1 MATVQDQQQQQ
12 QQTESGPRAHHAA
25 NAEAYEST
33 HVHAVYEAI
42 APHFSSTRH
51 SPWPRVAAYL
61 AAQHAGAIGLDV
73 GCGNGKYLDVNPALH
88 MLGSD
93 RSNELVRLARSR
105 GSASKDAPA
114 TQNSNTTAERAEE
127 KSSSGFIASGTEVA
141 VADGLALPY
150 RLGAFDF
157 VICIAVVHHLSTKQR
172 RVEAIGELLSRLQP
186 SSHTS
191 PAAAGLFSEPAGS
204 STPGGNDKDTP
215 RGGSSHNKAT
225 GLVYVWALEQ
235 SSSRRG
241 WDEGSE
247 QDTLVPWVMRAKGRP
262 NETFQRYYHLY
273 KEGELEEDI
282 VAAGGVVEQSGYERD
297 NWWAVFS
304 RPQS

>member
-1 MATVQDQQQQQ
+1 MATAQDQQQQQ
-12 QQTESGPRAHHAA
+12 QTETGPHAHHAA
-25 NAEAYEST
+25 DAEAYEST

-61 AAQHAGAIGLDV
+61 ATQHAGAIGLDV

-105 GSASKDAPA
+105 GSAPKDTPA
-114 TQNSNTTAERAEE
+114 TQNSNTTAEKAEE
-127 KSSSGFIASGTEVA
+127 KSSAGFIASGAEVA

-186 SSHTS
+186 SSRKS

-204 STPGGNDKDTP
+204 STPGGDDKNTP
-215 RGGSSHNKAT
+215 
-225 GLVYVWALEQ
+225 
-235 SSSRRG
+235 
-241 WDEGSE
+241 
-247 QDTLVPWVMRAKGRP
+247 
-262 NETFQRYYHLY
+262 
-273 KEGELEEDI
+273 
-282 VAAGGVVEQSGYERD
+282 
-297 NWWAVFS
+297 
-304 RPQS
+304 

>member
-12 QQTESGPRAHHAA
+12 TESGPHAHHAA
-25 NAEAYEST
+25 DAEAYEST

-105 GSASKDAPA
+105 GSAPKDAPA

-204 STPGGNDKDTP
+204 SPPGGNDKDTP

-282 VAAGGVVEQSGYERD
+282 VAAGGVVEESGYERD

>member
-1 MATVQDQQQQQ
+1 MATAQDQQQ
-12 QQTESGPRAHHAA
+12 TETGPPAHHAA
-25 NAEAYEST
+25 DAEAYEST

-42 APHFSSTRH
+42 APHFSLTRH

-73 GCGNGKYLDVNPALH
+73 GCGNGKYLDVNPTLH

-105 GSASKDAPA
+105 GSAPEDASA
-114 TQNSNTTAERAEE
+114 TQNSNNTAGKAEE
-127 KSSSGFIASGTEVA
+127 KAPGGFVASGTEVA

-157 VICIAVVHHLSTKQR
+157 VICIAVVHHLSTKER

-191 PAAAGLFSEPAGS
+191 PPAGALFSEPAGS
-204 STPGGNDKDTP
+204 CTPAGDGADTLGG
-215 RGGSSHNKAT
+215 GGGGHHKAT

-273 KEGELEEDI
+273 RQGELEEDI
-282 VAAGGVVEQSGYERD
+282 AAAGGVVEESGYERD

>member
-1 MATVQDQQQQQ
+1 MAAAQDQQQ
-12 QQTESGPRAHHAA
+12 TETGPHAHHAA
-25 NAEAYEST
+25 DAEAYEST

-105 GSASKDAPA
+105 GSAPKDASA
-114 TQNSNTTAERAEE
+114 MQNSNSTAGKAEE
-127 KSSSGFIASGTEVA
+127 KAPGGFIASGTEVA

-157 VICIAVVHHLSTKQR
+157 VICIAVVHHLSTKER

-186 SSHTS
+186 PSHTS
-191 PAAAGLFSEPAGS
+191 PPPAALFSEPAGS
-204 STPGGNDKDTP
+204 YTPAGDGADTLGG
-215 RGGSSHNKAT
+215 GGGGHHKAT

-273 KEGELEEDI
+273 KQGELEEDI
-282 VAAGGVVEQSGYERD
+282 VAAGGVVEESGYERD

>member
-1 MATVQDQQQQQ
+1 MAP
-12 QQTESGPRAHHAA
+12 ESPATNASE
-25 NAEAYEST
+25 AEAYEST

-51 SPWPRVAAYL
+51 SPWPRVATYL
-61 AAQHAGAIGLDV
+61 EAQHAGAVGLDV

-93 RSNELVRLARSR
+93 RSSELVRLARSR
-105 GSASKDAPA
+105 GSSGAGPSLKTTTESSAK
-114 TQNSNTTAERAEE
+114 QKNSTTEHVVESRVCVP
-127 KSSSGFIASGTEVA
+127 GGTEVA

-157 VICIAVVHHLSTKQR
+157 VICIAVVHHLSTRIR
-172 RVEAIGELLSRLQP
+172 RVEAIRELLSRLRP
-186 SSHTS
+186 PHPT
-191 PAAAGLFSEPAGS
+191 AAAAASPKPASSSSSSSSSISETPLQAPGRH
-204 STPGGNDKDTP
+204 STT
-215 RGGSSHNKAT
+215 KAT
-225 GLVYVWALEQ
+225 CLVFVWALEQ
-235 SSSRRG
+235 ASSRRG
-241 WDEGSE
+241 WNEDSE

-273 KEGELEEDI
+273 RKGELEEDI
-282 VAAGGVVEQSGYERD
+282 VAAGGVVEESGYERD